1 MKLRLSARAAKVRA
15 ATLTGMAA
23 RPSRGLPAFW
33 RALVRFLVRRG
44 VQGRPDHHPPGAL
57 DASLCQEWM
66 LNRGMKTPN
75 CAQRT
80 TQRQRDPPRHSR
92 CWRPSLV
99 FAAVLAGPQSDRS
112 FGGLRRS
119 SQQDTSQKNRRA
131 HRRWPLAAHR
141 RSPRRLH
148 PGRQAPNRTQLPAR
162 PAGGPAAMVVAR
174 SSGLYFP
181 KPSGRSNPKALQRSR
196 GDWPARSDDRRGRA
210 KRLFGAEYEASL

>member
-1 MKLRLSARAAKVRA
+1 MRQPPESVGGKIMKLRLSARAAKVRA

-75 CAQRT
+75 CTQRT

-99 FAAVLAGPQSDRS
+99 LPPCSPDLNPINPSAGS
-112 FGGLRRS
+112 GGLRKA
-119 SQQDTSQKNRRA
+119 QDTSQKSRRA
-131 HRRWPLAAHR
+131 HRRWPQAAHR
-141 RSPRRLH
+141 RSPRRLPSRRMRH
-148 PGRQAPNRTQLPAR
+148 YLQN
-162 PAGGPAAMVVAR
+162 AG
-174 SSGLYFP
+174 Y
-181 KPSGRSNPKALQRSR
+181 
-196 GDWPARSDDRRGRA
+196 
-210 KRLFGAEYEASL
+210 ASI

>member
-1 MKLRLSARAAKVRA
+1 MRQAPESVGGKIMKLRLSARAAKVRA

-75 CAQRT
+75 CTQRT

-119 SQQDTSQKNRRA
+119 SQNSRHFSEKPTSAPSMASGGASAVASTPSPGPTSPQSNPIA
-131 HRRWPLAAHR
+131 
-141 RSPRRLH
+141 RSPRRWSSGH
-148 PGRQAPNRTQLPAR
+148 GRRALIGVIFSQTIRQVEPQ
-162 PAGGPAAMVVAR
+162 GPAEVAR
-174 SSGLYFP
+174 
-181 KPSGRSNPKALQRSR
+181 
-196 GDWPARSDDRRGRA
+196 
-210 KRLFGAEYEASL
+210 RLAGAIR

>member
-23 RPSRGLPAFW
+23 RASRGLPAFW

-112 FGGLRRS
+112 FGGLRRGFRGSPAGAKAAESRCRFRFKS
-119 SQQDTSQKNRRA
+119 STSGRVTISSGSVDNRAALRVAFAAAFRQRRTVARA
-131 HRRWPLAAHR
+131 SAFLLARGLTQAWRYRKLPALSFPLAQSAAA
-141 RSPRRLH
+141 
-148 PGRQAPNRTQLPAR
+148 AP
-162 PAGGPAAMVVAR
+162 V
-174 SSGLYFP
+174 
-181 KPSGRSNPKALQRSR
+181 PSASR
-196 GDWPARSDDRRGRA
+196 
-210 KRLFGAEYEASL
+210 K